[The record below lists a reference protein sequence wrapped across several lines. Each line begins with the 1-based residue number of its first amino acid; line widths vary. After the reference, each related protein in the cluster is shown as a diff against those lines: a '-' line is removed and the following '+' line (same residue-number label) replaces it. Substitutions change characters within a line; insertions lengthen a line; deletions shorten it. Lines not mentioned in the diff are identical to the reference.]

1 MKPTPNSSFLSV
13 FLSPLERLESAKVI
27 AVIAACFQYLVSDAF
42 AGAFVLVFI
51 AGVADY
57 LIGVRAARLLDQ
69 YNSLIAH
76 RGWLGKMSGFC
87 LLLMIRA
94 LEYYLRGQGL
104 DWHGAIATGIAL
116 SLFVVDL
123 QSIAHHRE
131 ELGAKPIPVL
141 SSLLSWFQT
150 WIQRMTE
157 AKLPA
162 APADTPARRVE
173 DVKP

>member
-1 MKPTPNSSFLSV
+1 MKHPPTSSFLSV

-27 AVIAACFQYLVSDAF
+27 AIIAACFQYLLTDAF
-42 AGAFVLVFI
+42 AGAFVLVFV

-57 LIGVRAARLLDQ
+57 RIGVKAAKLLKQ
-69 YNSLIAH
+69 YDPIAAH

-94 LEYYLRGQGL
+94 LEYYLRGQGF
-104 DWHGAIATGIAL
+104 DWHGALATGVAL

-131 ELGAKPIPVL
+131 ELGAQPIPVL
-141 SSLLSWFQT
+141 SSLLAWLQN

-157 AKLPA
+157 SKLPSP
-162 APADTPARRVE
+162 PAVDTPARRAE
-173 DVKP
+173 DAK